1 MKARIETKKIIAD
14 TKREIAEKRKKEAA
28 KKKEMLKK
36 QVEAD
41 RAAKRARYSHDLR
54 ESEVIQPLVGAR
66 GAVDVPVQEAPLLKK
81 KVNMF
86 DELRAAPRK

>member
-14 TKREIAEKRKKEAA
+14 TKREIAEKRKKEATE
-28 KKKEMLKK
+28 KKEMLKK

-54 ESEVIQPLVGAR
+54 ESEVIQPLVGAG
-66 GAVDVPVQEAPLLKK
+66 GAVDVPVQEAPLLQK